1 MNRIKLNGII
11 DILSFTA
18 LLRNNKIWYTLYQV
32 SDDYIS
38 VRIDIINRRIEI
50 DFYEDRIEYNY
61 FDGHEDILTD
71 QTNLF
76 DMLKHFVNG

>member
-1 MNRIKLNGII
+1 MNQIKLNGII

-18 LLRNNKIWYTLYQV
+18 LLRNNRIWYALYQV

-50 DFYEDRIEYNY
+50 DFYEDHIEYNY

-71 QTNLF
+71 QTKLF
-76 DMLKHFVNG
+76 DMLKHFVTD